1 MLTPRFGLDVHTFLV
16 AAIAI
21 LVGVQ
26 VVGFGVIARHFAAA
40 NGLLPRSKSL
50 DGLMS
55 RVSLERGLLIAL
67 ALCRAASAVSRGRSG
82 NGPRSIS
89 VRSPPPW

>member
-1 MLTPRFGLDVHTFLV
+1 MLTPRFGLDDHTFLV
-16 AAIAI
+16 ATIAI

-50 DGLMS
+50 DGLLS
-55 RVSLERGLLIAL
+55 PPELAAL
-67 ALCRAASAVSRGRSG
+67 
-82 NGPRSIS
+82 S
-89 VRSPPPW
+89 VRAGDLGRAGRFPAPEPGYHSVPWPLV